1 MTARR
6 RKEKEGASFEERLG
20 ALQEIVAA
28 LEDGDLPLLESIEK
42 YRAGIAALKDC
53 RALLDVARGTVE
65 MLSREA
71 AGSPGGTGTAPA
83 AGEELEDEEDGIEE
97 GDADGDAEDGGGGA
111 RR

>member
-6 RKEKEGASFEERLG
+6 RKEKESASFEERLG

-53 RALLDVARGTVE
+53 RALLDAARGTVE
-65 MLSREA
+65 VLSREA
-71 AGSPGGTGTAPA
+71 AEAPRGAGSPSA
-83 AGEELEDEEDGIEE
+83 ASDELEDAEE
-97 GDADGDAEDGGGGA
+97 GLEEEDAEDDEGGA

>member
-53 RALLDVARGTVE
+53 RALLDAARGTVE
-65 MLSREA
+65 MLSRDA
-71 AGSPGGTGTAPA
+71 AAAPA
-83 AGEELEDEEDGIEE
+83 LAASAPVGEHAEDEDGAEDEESDDDAEE
-97 GDADGDAEDGGGGA
+97 GANGA
-111 RR
+111 GR